1 MKRRIVATT
10 NSYPNC
16 SAEITVK
23 RNSVKKYADNVY
35 LKNNQEFE
43 LLLRNNAQA
52 TVVATISMNGK
63 RISTSGIVL
72 KPGQKVYLE
81 RYLDENKKFLF
92 ETYNV
97 DNTNEA
103 LQAIQNNG
111 NIEVKFYK
119 EKEVPQTRLDYYYQP
134 AYVQN
139 TISGQAGMI
148 GIRSSRPSYSTGTN
162 FFSQN
167 ASTVNYSKGTA
178 SITTNS
184 ASLDSVETGMVGK
197 GSSSN
202 QEFKDYTGDFET
214 YPFKTVSIKILPF
227 SAKPT
232 EVSDLVVYCTN
243 CGTKN
248 KKGNYKYCPK
258 CGTKFE

>member
-10 NSYPNC
+10 SSYPNC

-111 NIEVKFYK
+111 SIEVKFYK
-119 EKEVPQTRLDYYYQP
+119 EKEVSQSRINYYYNP
-134 AYVQN
+134 LYRSSF
-139 TISGQAGMI
+139 SGQSGSV
-148 GIRSSRPSYSTGTN
+148 SSLSPSYSTTNN

-167 ASTVNYSKGTA
+167 ASTANYSKGIA
-178 SITTNS
+178 SVTTNS
-184 ASLDSVETGMVGK
+184 VSLDSVETGMVGK

-232 EVSDLVVYCTN
+232 EVSDLAVYCTN

>member
-10 NSYPNC
+10 SSYPNC
-16 SAEITVK
+16 NAEITVK
-23 RNSVKKYADNVY
+23 RNSVKKYANNVY

-43 LLLRNNAQA
+43 LLLRNNTQA

-63 RISTSGIVL
+63 RISTSGVVL

-92 ETYNV
+92 ETYEV
-97 DNTNEA
+97 DNTKEA
-103 LQAIQNNG
+103 LQAIANNG

-119 EKEVPQTRLDYYYQP
+119 EKEVPQGRLDYYLNYPSHRVSFTGQ
-134 AYVQN
+134 
-139 TISGQAGMI
+139 SGN
-148 GIRSSRPSYSTGTN
+148 SNNVYTGATA
-162 FFSQN
+162 FFNQN
-167 ASTVNYSKGTA
+167 ATTTNYSKGI
-178 SITTNS
+178 SSFTTNS
-184 ASLDSVETGMVGK
+184 VSLDSVETGMVGK
-197 GSSSN
+197 GSDSN
-202 QEFKDYTGDFET
+202 QEFRNYVGDFET
-214 YPFKTVSIKILPF
+214 LPFKTVNIKILPF

-232 EVSDLVVYCTN
+232 EVSDLAVYCTN

>member
-10 NSYPNC
+10 SSYPNC
-16 SAEITVK
+16 NAEITVK

-43 LLLRNNAQA
+43 LLLRNNTQA

-63 RISTSGIVL
+63 RISTSGVVL

-92 ETYNV
+92 ETYEV
-97 DNTNEA
+97 DNTKEA
-103 LQAIQNNG
+103 LQAIANNG

-119 EKEVPQTRLDYYYQP
+119 EKEVPQSRHDYYLDYPFYRISFTGQSSNSNNVYNTGNP
-134 AYVQN
+134 AFFNQN
-139 TISGQAGMI
+139 PTA
-148 GIRSSRPSYSTGTN
+148 TN
-162 FFSQN
+162 YNTQV
-167 ASTVNYSKGTA
+167 ASF
-178 SITTNS
+178 TTNS
-184 ASLDSVETGMVGK
+184 ISLDSVETGMVSK
-197 GSSSN
+197 GGSSN
-202 QEFKDYTGDFET
+202 QEFRNYTGDFET
-214 YPFKTVSIKILPF
+214 FPFKTINIKILPF

-232 EVSDLVVYCTN
+232 EISDLAVYCTN